1 MSNSSLACPVPVPT
15 AWKELLG
22 GGEFYDPFPTPGVI
36 QPYVLSH
43 QQTQILSKAFIPSSI
58 IFPLAE
64 PSPAVLS
71 VCPSPILS
79 EQNSLG
85 QSWQVGRPC
94 LAGEELV
101 LAVGQDRQLPPLL
114 AVLLWSWLNLNC
126 RARGKRGVRDD
137 LGASRCILM
146 RCK

>member
-1 MSNSSLACPVPVPT
+1 M
-15 AWKELLG
+15 
-22 GGEFYDPFPTPGVI
+22 
-36 QPYVLSH
+36 
-43 QQTQILSKAFIPSSI
+43 
-58 IFPLAE
+58 
-64 PSPAVLS
+64 
-71 VCPSPILS
+71 
-79 EQNSLG
+79 
-85 QSWQVGRPC
+85 
-94 LAGEELV
+94 AGEELV